1 MFDTALTL
9 FGTPV
14 TWLEVL
20 AFVLALANIAC
31 NVFEIHWG
39 WPLTVIAS
47 ALYAWLFF
55 ASKLY
60 GEAGVNV
67 FFAVT
72 AVWGWSQ
79 WLKGQYDDGE
89 TPLVIRRLTRRGV
102 VNAAAAWTVLW
113 AVCAA
118 LLHSVTDS
126 DVVWADGF
134 VTAGSIVGTFLLG
147 RKFIANWPVWLLVN
161 AASIA
166 LFAYKGLTLTVV
178 LYAIF
183 FGLALWGW
191 VGWNRR
197 MATSLGLPAHGTDQA

>member
-1 MFDTALTL
+1 MFDTAFTL
-9 FGTPV
+9 LGTPV

-39 WPLTVIAS
+39 WPLTVVAS
-47 ALYAWLFF
+47 GLYAWLFF
-55 ASKLY
+55 SSKLY

-72 AVWGWSQ
+72 AVWGWTQ

-89 TPLVIRRLTRRGV
+89 TPLVIRQLTRRGV
-102 VNAAAAWTVLW
+102 GTAAAAWAVLW
-113 AVCAA
+113 VVCAA
-118 LLHSVTDS
+118 LLHKITDS

-134 VTAGSIVGTFLLG
+134 VTAGSIVGTVLLA
-147 RKFIANWPVWLLVN
+147 RKFIANWPVWILVN

-166 LFAYKGLTLTVV
+166 LFAYKGLSLTVV

-183 FGLALWGW
+183 FGLAIWGW
-191 VGWNRR
+191 VGWHRR
-197 MATSLGLPAHGTDQA
+197 MSTSARAPVHGTD

>member
-47 ALYAWLFF
+47 GLYACLFF

-67 FFAVT
+67 FFAIT

-89 TPLVIRRLTRRGV
+89 TPLVIRKLTRRSIA
-102 VNAAAAWTVLW
+102 NITLAWAVLW
-113 AVCAA
+113 GVCAA
-118 LLHSVTDS
+118 LLHSITDS
-126 DVVWADGF
+126 DVVWADSF
-134 VTAGSIVGTFLLG
+134 VTAGSIVGTFLLA
-147 RKFIANWPVWLLVN
+147 RKYIANWPVWLLVN

-178 LYAIF
+178 LYALF
-183 FGLALWGW
+183 FGLAIWGW
-191 VGWNRR
+191 MGWHRR
-197 MATSLGLPAHGTDQA
+197 MASSLEVPAHGSR

>member
-72 AVWGWSQ
+72 SVWGWTQ

-89 TPLVIRRLTRRGV
+89 SPLVIRRLTRRGLA
-102 VNAAAAWTVLW
+102 NATVAWAVLW
-113 AVCAA
+113 VVFAA
-118 LLHSVTDS
+118 LLRSITDS

-134 VTAGSIVGTFLLG
+134 VTAGSVVGTFLLG

-166 LFAYKGLTLTVV
+166 LFAYKDLTLTVV

-183 FGLALWGW
+183 FVLAIWGW
-191 VGWNRR
+191 VGWHRR
-197 MATSLGLPAHGTDQA
+197 MATALGAHTHGKD